1 MTAIICTTLI
11 CGTVLLCIN
20 RLIKFYTTQ
29 RVTQQPSIT
38 QEDLDKAYK
47 EAETENIPDFQE
59 VINAINK
66 EFTGVMEDDYEG

>member
-1 MTAIICTTLI
+1 MTAIICTAMI

-20 RLIKFYTTQ
+20 KLAKVYTTQ

-47 EAETENIPDFQE
+47 EAETEKIPDFQE
-59 VINAINK
+59 VINVINK
-66 EFTGVMEDDYEG
+66 EFTGIMEDDYE